1 MEETINKVVKTER
14 DLLQEYGRQPTI
26 DELTQALGG
35 PAAGF
40 SAKKV
45 SDIKKISV
53 DPVSLDKPVGHD
65 EESQF
70 VDFVKDK
77 DMLAPNKFAEHDLM
91 NEHLDQLFKTVL
103 NQREEEI
110 IRMRYG
116 LSPYA
121 AALTLE
127 EVGNKLGKTRE
138 RVRQI
143 EAKALR
149 KLKHPSKSAKLRSF
163 IFYNED

>member
-1 MEETINKVVKTER
+1 MVETINRVIKAEKT
-14 DLLQEYGRQPTI
+14 LTQELGRSPTI
-26 DELTQALGG
+26 DELTKELGG

-45 SDIKKISV
+45 SDIKKISI

-70 VDFVKDK
+70 VDFVKEK
-77 DMLAPNKFAEHDLM
+77 DMPTPDKFTEHDLIF
-91 NEHLDQLFKTVL
+91 EHINQLFKTVL
-103 NQREEEI
+103 SQKEEEVV
-110 IRMRYG
+110 RMRYG
-116 LSPYA
+116 LPPYPTP
-121 AALTLE
+121 LTLE
-127 EVGNKLGKTRE
+127 EVGTKIGRTRE

-163 IFYNED
+163 VENDED

>member
-1 MEETINKVVKTER
+1 MVETINKVVKMER
-14 DLLQEYGRQPTI
+14 SLIQEHGRVPTI

-40 SAKKV
+40 SVKKV
-45 SDIKKISV
+45 ADIKKISV

-70 VDFVKDK
+70 VDFVRDA
-77 DMLAPNKFAEHDLM
+77 DMPTPNKFAEHDLVL
-91 NEHLDQLFKTVL
+91 EHIDQLFKTAL
-103 NQREEEI
+103 NEKEEEV

-116 LSPYA
+116 LHPYPA
-121 AALTLE
+121 PLTLE
-127 EVGNKLGKTRE
+127 EVGGKLGKTRE

-149 KLKHPSKSAKLRSF
+149 KLKHPSKSSKLKSF
-163 IFYNED
+163 VSYNDE